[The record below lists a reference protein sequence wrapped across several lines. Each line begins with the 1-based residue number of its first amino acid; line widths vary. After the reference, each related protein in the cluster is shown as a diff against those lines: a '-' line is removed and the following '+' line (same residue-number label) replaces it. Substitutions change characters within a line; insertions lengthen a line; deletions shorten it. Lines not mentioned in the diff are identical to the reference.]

1 MLFRSFIANHSVVD
15 TVSAASFAIEARG
28 YLNEIFKENN
38 TAIVCGGTGLYI
50 KALVEG
56 LDNIPSIPAEIRIQV
71 TQLYQEKGIDEL
83 RKKLLALDKEFSIRG
98 DINNPQR
105 MMRALEV
112 ILHTGTSIYKYHKRG
127 RDKGKYMDN
136 NDDNND
142 NNYNNYNYYND
153 SSITFT

>member
-1 MLFRSFIANHSVVD
+1 MTKKECIIVAGPTAVGKTAEAIRIAKQYKTSIISADSRQCYKELNIGVARPSEQELKEVKHYFIANHSVVD

-56 LDNIPSIPAEIRIQV
+56 LDNIPSIPSEIRIQV

-83 RKKLLALDKEFSIRG
+83 RKKLLALDKE
-98 DINNPQR
+98 
-105 MMRALEV
+105 
-112 ILHTGTSIYKYHKRG
+112 
-127 RDKGKYMDN
+127 
-136 NDDNND
+136 
-142 NNYNNYNYYND
+142 
-153 SSITFT
+153 